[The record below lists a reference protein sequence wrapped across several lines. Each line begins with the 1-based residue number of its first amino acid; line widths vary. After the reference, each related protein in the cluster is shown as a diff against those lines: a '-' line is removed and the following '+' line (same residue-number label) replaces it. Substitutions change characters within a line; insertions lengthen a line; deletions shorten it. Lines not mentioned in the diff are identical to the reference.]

1 MKNFFVF
8 VYKVIRALILPNR
21 RFIALGHRGFYNAM
35 PDEEYLRRMYRCQ
48 MGRELDLSNPVRF
61 TEKLQ
66 WLKLYDRRPEY
77 TLMADKYEAKKIIA
91 ERAGERYVIPTLGV
105 WDTFSEIDFD
115 TLPDKFVL
123 KCNHDSGS
131 VIVVQDK
138 AKFRKRSAEKILS
151 RGLRRNY
158 YWPSREW
165 GYKGIKPR
173 IIAEQYLETLE
184 GRSLTEYKIFCFD
197 GQPGLI
203 LVCKGKAH
211 SGGRTNDFYDLDF
224 NHIPVTGY
232 YPNSQTRD
240 TKPAQY
246 DEMLEVARKL
256 STGIPQV
263 RIDLYLADGRIYVG
277 EFTFSHEGG
286 FTNFKP
292 EIYDEKFGA
301 MIHLPERR
309 P

>member
-1 MKNFFVF
+1 MKNLFVF
-8 VYKVIRALILPNR
+8 VYKVICALISPNR
-21 RFIALGHRGFYNAM
+21 RFAALGTRGFYASM
-35 PDEEYLRRMYRCQ
+35 PDEEYLKRMYRCQ

-91 ERAGERYVIPTLGV
+91 ERAGEEYVIPTLGV
-105 WDTFSEIDFD
+105 YDSFGEIDFAS
-115 TLPDKFVL
+115 LPDSFVL
-123 KCNHDSGS
+123 KCTHDSGS
-131 VIVVQDK
+131 VIVVADK
-138 AKFRKRSAEKILS
+138 SKFNMRSAEKILS
-151 RGLRRNY
+151 NGLKRNY
-158 YWPSREW
+158 YLPAREW
-165 GYKGIKPR
+165 IYKDIKPR
-173 IIAEQYLETLE
+173 IIAEQYLETLA
-184 GRSLTEYKIFCFD
+184 SQSITEYKIFCFD
-197 GQPGLI
+197 GKPGLI

-211 SGGRTNDFYDLDF
+211 ATGRTNDFYDLDF
-224 NHIPVTGY
+224 NHIPVTGSN
-232 YPNSQTRD
+232 PNSPVPD
-240 TKPAQY
+240 TKPDEY

-256 STGIPQV
+256 SVGIPQV

-277 EFTFSHEGG
+277 EITLCNDAGYTH
-286 FTNFKP
+286 FKP